1 MSTYVPGVETYLPD
15 IKPFTPDY
23 KFLSSVLQS
32 RQDKY
37 NRNWQATND
46 LYSKIVYAP
55 LSREDNLNKREQ
67 YIEQIKPSIEKISGL
82 DLSIQQNV
90 DSAKAVFAPFYEDDL
105 LVKDMLYTTN
115 YQNEMAYANRLL
127 DSPDEA
133 QRGKWWETGIK
144 DLQYKMQDFQ
154 NASGD
159 AALAMGMPRYVD
171 DVNLLQMADKYLS
184 ELDPPLK
191 ITAPMN
197 LFVGEGRNRRFN
209 TDADFIITQTNGE
222 LVTGP
227 ALEMLKNRFIDD
239 PAVQRAYYTKA
250 FVKGRDF
257 ADEGVRTGEFSSIQ
271 QGQEAWAQQTIDL
284 IGKQNDFL
292 MQKTTKALQRE
303 ANGVTNWE
311 TYAKNNGIIP
321 GSQDEKIMREQYNSY
336 EATKAALASMQ
347 NIKDVSKTPVKD
359 YNGTLQ
365 KAYQLILMNSIGSDL
380 TKAARDFSMRDYNLD
395 YKVNELKRD
404 KVRHQRAKE
413 LAKYRSDL
421 DYANRRKLA
430 LEKGEILDPRQQ
442 MLVDLLGQRQAK
454 AGGPSQILAAVDDE
468 GRIIRD
474 KQLENAQIYRE
485 DSNKFLQQKI
495 ETIIDGKV
503 MFNPKG
509 DGGTGSYTITLD
521 NGETV
526 SGPLQKIR
534 KALEAKDEFGNYINK
549 DAIQKEIDNFTSF
562 TDQQEGASMAS
573 KQYPSLIADSKYTN
587 FYNKLHGMNSI
598 SNQEDALYKNFTSV
612 NDKTLKVYQDTKKE
626 ILAGKGKDNS
636 RLLLESGFPDIMD
649 ENGKLSEEEYI
660 AKAIELAKQGKLT
673 NVDLYGLDVGT
684 TRSNYMIPEVT
695 STVARPLNLSI
706 NKLVGD
712 LSVGTPEQIYVD
724 DAGNKS
730 TNPRDLGPGA
740 RPSYLLSTY
749 TVTNEAKKAYKMLN
763 SKLKSSKSYADLPS
777 LLDARRGRSGQD
789 DDLEPY
795 PIYAT
800 NVNPAAMSDEA
811 KEDFITL
818 LMQKNSLESRGSKYG
833 IVVGDQVESKE
844 DYLNQSDL
852 ANKLFDVL
860 ADNVNFYLTTDK
872 ATKTSIKNV
881 PQFQLEY
888 SPVFG
893 SPDDLT
899 KSKAGITIKPNV
911 QWLNSFQKGGESFE
925 TGVFTSDQ
933 IEALQDGITIIFD
946 QQEDVNPKAR
956 SQEYY
961 SPLMS
966 EVELSTNNF
975 VDKKYPGVDSMPT
988 GDYSITKRA
997 DDYYYVTY
1005 SFNMYEDGGTYTP
1018 TEEMSRIIDLRGQSD
1033 KGLQFDKIM
1042 NETIFTAF
1050 EVNKNMNDQKK
1061 ARDVKMNGSK

>member
-55 LSREDNLNKREQ
+55 LSRQDNLDKREQ

-127 DSPDEA
+127 DSPDET

-171 DVNLLQMADKYLS
+171 DVNLYQMAEKYLS

-227 ALEMLKNRFIDD
+227 ALEMIKNRFIDD
-239 PAVQRAYYTKA
+239 PAVQRAYYTQA

-271 QGQEAWAQQTIDL
+271 EGQQVWAQQTIDL

-413 LAKYRSDL
+413 LVKYRSDL
-421 DYANRRKLA
+421 DLANKRKLA
-430 LEKGEILDPRQQ
+430 IEKGEILDPRQK
-442 MLVDLLGQRQAK
+442 MLVDLLGQRKAK

-468 GRIIRD
+468 GKIIRD
-474 KQLENAQIYRE
+474 KQLENAQIYSE
-485 DSNKFLQQKI
+485 DSDKLLQQKI
-495 ETIIDGKV
+495 ETIIDGKL

-526 SGPLQKIR
+526 SGSIEKI
-534 KALEAKDEFGNYINK
+534 KNALSAKDENGNYINT
-549 DAIQKEIDNFTSF
+549 DAIEKQMFDLTRL
-562 TDQQEGASMAS
+562 TDQQTGASMAS
-573 KQYPSLIADSKYTN
+573 KQHPSLINTPEYIN
-587 FYNKLHGMNSI
+587 FYNKLHGSNSI
-598 SNQEDALYKNFTSV
+598 SNQEGNLYIEFTKA
-612 NDKTLKVYQDTKKE
+612 NDKILKVYQDTKKE
-626 ILAGKGKDNS
+626 FLDSKGNDDIRS
-636 RLLLESGFPDIMD
+636 LLQSGFSDILD
-649 ENGKLSEEEYI
+649 ENGKLSSEEYVNEI
-660 AKAIELAKQGKLT
+660 MRKLKAGEIDDSLNNYIITRDMTRKEMD
-673 NVDLYGLDVGT
+673 DLYGPARDNAYAQQVRRENRFLI
-684 TRSNYMIPEVT
+684 TRIDDISESRVKKDAEKVYNFLNNK
-695 STVARPLNLSI
+695 VAKSPAYDQLLSI
-706 NKLVGD
+706 
-712 LSVGTPEQIYVD
+712 
-724 DAGNKS
+724 
-730 TNPRDLGPGA
+730 R
-740 RPSYLLSTY
+740 
-749 TVTNEAKKAYKMLN
+749 
-763 SKLKSSKSYADLPS
+763 
-777 LLDARRGRSGQD
+777 DARRGRSGQD
-789 DDLEPY
+789 DDIEPY

-800 NVNPAAMSDEA
+800 NVNPAAMSNDA
-811 KEDFITL
+811 KEDFINL
-818 LMQKNSLESRGSKYG
+818 LMQKDRLESTGAKYG

-844 DYLNQSDL
+844 DYLKQSDL

-888 SPVFG
+888 SPVYG
-893 SPDDLT
+893 SSDDLT
-899 KSKAGITIKPNV
+899 KSKAGITIKPNA

-925 TGVFTSDQ
+925 TGLFTSDQ
-933 IEALQDGITIIFD
+933 INQLQNGITIIFD

-961 SPLMS
+961 SPLIS

-975 VDKKYPGVDSMPT
+975 VDKKYPGIDSMPT

-1005 SFNMYEDGGTYTP
+1005 SFNVYQDSGKDRGRYTP

-1042 NETIFTAF
+1042 NETVFTAF